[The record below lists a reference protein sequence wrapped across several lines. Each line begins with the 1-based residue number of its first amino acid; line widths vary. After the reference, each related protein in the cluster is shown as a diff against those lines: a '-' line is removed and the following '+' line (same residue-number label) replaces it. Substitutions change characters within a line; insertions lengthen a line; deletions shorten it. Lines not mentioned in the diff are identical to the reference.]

1 MFSSKKSYKKFWQK
15 LHAPRKLRSSAPS
28 VLFQLGPKE
37 QPLSSAA
44 HTASPVDS
52 DAASSSESSDSL
64 PHSPPP
70 ETASETSDSD
80 APPLTPPSI
89 DTDPPPSPE
98 PVEPVIVV
106 IPHILPDSD
115 DDMADS
121 LALGPTLFTGAHGQD
136 PKIWLA
142 SLGNYSDYKEL
153 TDEKKLAL
161 FKLRLGDTARDWL
174 IALPDAHKDTFAHL
188 SAAFI
193 ARFQPQEIEK
203 YKFARD
209 LFNQKQQTGQS
220 VDAYIT
226 DLKTKA
232 AIVGLDA
239 KSLLYV
245 AISGL
250 RSDLVT
256 YVVQRSPATLDE
268 LLTHARVAELSRA
281 HEVTQSDDKVTKQLE
296 QLSEQMSVLTAKMC
310 AMTTATVDNQRS
322 LTPDR
327 RVTFRENRSRSTSP
341 SYSRQEPQN
350 NVFRTPSKSPERSRT
365 TEFRQFDRPAN
376 RRYTQQWQQQGNA
389 QPYSNSRFNG
399 RQYIQAGQ
407 QPPAQFCSRC
417 GRVNGHPNPLYC
429 PMTNKEC
436 FTCGKRGHS
445 FKLCRSNGYQTRQNY

>member
-1 MFSSKKSYKKFWQK
+1 MFSSKKSYRKFWQK
-15 LHAPRKLRSSAPS
+15 LQAPRKLRSSAPS
-28 VLFQLGPKE
+28 VLFQLRPKE
-37 QPLSSAA
+37 QPINSAER
-44 HTASPVDS
+44 TALPVDLADS

-106 IPHILPDSD
+106 IQPDSD

-281 HEVTQSDDKVTKQLE
+281 HEVTQSDDKVT
-296 QLSEQMSVLTAKMC
+296 
-310 AMTTATVDNQRS
+310 TTIRTIVGTDVHFNS
-322 LTPDR
+322 KNVCYDYGDR
-327 RVTFRENRSRSTSP
+327 
-341 SYSRQEPQN
+341 
-350 NVFRTPSKSPERSRT
+350 
-365 TEFRQFDRPAN
+365 
-376 RRYTQQWQQQGNA
+376 
-389 QPYSNSRFNG
+389 
-399 RQYIQAGQ
+399 
-407 QPPAQFCSRC
+407 
-417 GRVNGHPNPLYC
+417 
-429 PMTNKEC
+429 
-436 FTCGKRGHS
+436 
-445 FKLCRSNGYQTRQNY
+445 

>member
-1 MFSSKKSYKKFWQK
+1 
-15 LHAPRKLRSSAPS
+15 
-28 VLFQLGPKE
+28 
-37 QPLSSAA
+37 
-44 HTASPVDS
+44 
-52 DAASSSESSDSL
+52 
-64 PHSPPP
+64 
-70 ETASETSDSD
+70 
-80 APPLTPPSI
+80 
-89 DTDPPPSPE
+89 
-98 PVEPVIVV
+98 
-106 IPHILPDSD
+106 
-115 DDMADS
+115 MAEA

-174 IALPDAHKDTFAHL
+174 IALPDAQKDTFAHL

-281 HEVTQSDDKVTKQLE
+281 HEVTRSDDTVTRQLD
-296 QLSEQMSVLTAKMC
+296 QLSQQMSILTAKMC

-322 LTPDR
+322 LTPTDR

-341 SYSRQEPQN
+341 SYSRQESQN
-350 NVFRTPSKSPERSRT
+350 NVFRIPSKSPERSRN

-376 RRYTQQWQQQGNA
+376 RRSTHSGNNMA
-389 QPYSNSRFNG
+389 THSPIRTPVLTVDSIYRQDSNHLHNFVRD
-399 RQYIQAGQ
+399 AV
-407 QPPAQFCSRC
+407 A
-417 GRVNGHPNPLYC
+417 
-429 PMTNKEC
+429 
-436 FTCGKRGHS
+436 
-445 FKLCRSNGYQTRQNY
+445 